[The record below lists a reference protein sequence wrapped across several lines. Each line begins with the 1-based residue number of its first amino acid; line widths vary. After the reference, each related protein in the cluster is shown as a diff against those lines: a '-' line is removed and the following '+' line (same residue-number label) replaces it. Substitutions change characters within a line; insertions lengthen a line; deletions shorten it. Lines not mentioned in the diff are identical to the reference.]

1 MKKSDNIYQE
11 AFNDFE
17 PPNTTDGSYL
27 GINKAVK
34 KQEKHMAVK
43 VEEAINA
50 ANARLKA
57 ANIKVR
63 IASRGGALQLRA
75 TLPLKPDDLA
85 KGGRKKKQ
93 YQISLGIPACLDGVI
108 TAEEEAHELGKLV
121 ARQIFQ
127 WTDKYLAKK
136 RTRHIQTF
144 QDILD
149 NFEQEYFKTR
159 KRTLKSEG
167 TFNTYERFFR
177 KRFDLSLEATQGNF
191 ENCILRVDSDSVKRE
206 LIKISTLVC
215 KLFQINANFNHIKPK
230 YKPKQRDIPND
241 EDIILNFHKYTE
253 YQYQST
259 KLRKEF
265 RTLWRFYRLV
275 YGLLAVY
282 GLRPR
287 EIFNQPDIDWFLC
300 GDNTNNTF
308 KVHESNKTGY
318 REVLPFKPEWIELFE
333 LKDEIAL
340 LQLKNRTS
348 YLNGFKQLNAICN
361 QNSAWF
367 IRVGVDFQPYDLRHA
382 CAIRAH
388 LDGIPIKLAAQ
399 NLGHSVE
406 MHTKVYQQ
414 WLSLEQ
420 RKVGFDAALKK
431 VSELDTLR
439 AENAS
444 LKLRYESLLI
454 ENQRLKI
461 LASQK

>member
-1 MKKSDNIYQE
+1 MKKTEDIYQK

-17 PPNTTDGSYL
+17 PTNTTDGSYL
-27 GINKAVK
+27 GIKNAVK
-34 KQEKHMAVK
+34 RQEEHMRDK
-43 VEEAINA
+43 LQEALDA
-50 ANARLKA
+50 ANVRLKS

-63 IASRGGALQLRA
+63 IASRGGTLQLRA
-75 TLPLKPDDLA
+75 TLPLKPDDVA
-85 KGGRKKKQ
+85 QSGRKKKQ
-93 YQISLGIPACLDGVI
+93 YQISLGIPASLDGVI
-108 TAEEEAHELGKLV
+108 TAEEEANELGRLI

-127 WTDKYLAKK
+127 WNDKYLGQK
-136 RTRHIQTF
+136 RIQKITTF

-149 NFEQEYFKTR
+149 NFEEEYFKTR
-159 KRTLKSEG
+159 KRTQKSEG

-177 KRFDLSLEATQGNF
+177 KRFDLSLEATQNNF
-191 ENCILRVDSDSVKRE
+191 DICIKRVESDSVKRE

-215 KLFQINANFNHIKPK
+215 KLFQIDANFNHLKPK

-241 EDIILNFHKYTE
+241 EQIILNFYKYTE
-253 YQYQST
+253 YQYHST

-265 RTLWRFYRLV
+265 RNLWRFYRLV

-287 EIFNQPDIDWFLC
+287 EVFNKPDIDWFLNPE
-300 GDNTNNTF
+300 NTNNTF

-318 REVLPFKPEWIELFE
+318 REVLPFKPEWIELFQ
-333 LKDEIAL
+333 LKDETAL
-340 LQLKNRTS
+340 LQLKNRTKD
-348 YLNGFKQLNAICN
+348 LNGFKQLNAICN

-420 RKVGFDAALKK
+420 RKIGFDAALKK
-431 VSELDTLR
+431 VSELDALR
-439 AENAS
+439 LENAS
-444 LKLRYESLLI
+444 LKLRYESLLR
-454 ENQRLKI
+454 ENQRLK
-461 LASQK
+461 LLVAQR